1 MLMDMALSGNR
12 MELMRQLL
20 ASGAAAAD
28 NAALEAA
35 MMNDNDDIAIAQMEL
50 LIEHGADL
58 STVSTSTRCSK
69 RRMRWMLQHGLLP
82 ASIGPYS

>member
-12 MELMRQLL
+12 MELVRQLL
-20 ASGAAAAD
+20 ASGRAAAD

-35 MMNDNDDIAIAQMEL
+35 MSNDNDDIAIVQMDL
-50 LIEHGADL
+50 LIQYGADL

-69 RRMRWMLQHGLLP
+69 RRMRWMLKHGLIP
-82 ASIGPYS
+82 ASMGPYS